1 MILVLYFSGSFDL
14 ACSNMGPSTGNFS
27 VNEVWMRITLHEIT
41 LSILHGILQIALIW
55 AILILFDYYFLN
67 TQCS

>member
-41 LSILHGILQIALIW
+41 LSILHGILQIAFI
-55 AILILFDYYFLN
+55 
-67 TQCS
+67 